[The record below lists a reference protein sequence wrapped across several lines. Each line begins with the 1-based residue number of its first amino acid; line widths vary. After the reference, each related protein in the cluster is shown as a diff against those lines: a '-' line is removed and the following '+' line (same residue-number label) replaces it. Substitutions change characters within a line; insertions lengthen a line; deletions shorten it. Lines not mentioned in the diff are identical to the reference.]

1 VTGRNGATSI
11 AVSAPMIGRNHP
23 GAERETRQMW
33 PFTRTKKPEEP
44 VGKPDERNKKLE
56 EHPVSGL
63 EFLYE
68 QDGETE
74 RRLKGD
80 LMGLLQQNTDVE
92 RAYLA
97 KAVNDR
103 EETVMLCLATS
114 ADAPD
119 LRLPPQIG
127 KIFTTIFSAKYHL
140 DILFLGE
147 DQEAQLTEVCKP
159 FYIRSITQ

>member
-1 VTGRNGATSI
+1 
-11 AVSAPMIGRNHP
+11 
-23 GAERETRQMW
+23 MW
-33 PFTRTKKPEEP
+33 PFTRTKTPEKR
-44 VGKPDERNKKLE
+44 VGKPDERNKKVE

-74 RRLKGD
+74 RRLKGE
-80 LMGLLQQNTDVE
+80 LIGLLRQNADVE

-97 KAVNDR
+97 KAVNDG

-127 KIFTTIFSAKYHL
+127 KIFKTIFSAKDHL
-140 DILFLGE
+140 DVLFLSE
-147 DQEAQLTEVCKP
+147 DQEVQLIQVCKP
-159 FYIRSITQ
+159 FYIRPITQ

>member
-1 VTGRNGATSI
+1 
-11 AVSAPMIGRNHP
+11 MIGRNHP
-23 GAERETRQMW
+23 GAEKGDAADVALHTH
-33 PFTRTKKPEEP
+33 KKPEEP
-44 VGKPDERNKKLE
+44 VGKPDERNKKVE

-80 LMGLLQQNTDVE
+80 LMGLLRQNAYVE

-97 KAVNDR
+97 KAVNDG

-114 ADAPD
+114 ANAPD
-119 LRLPPQIG
+119 LRLPPQID
-127 KIFTTIFSAKYHL
+127 KIFTTIFSAKDHL

-147 DQEAQLTEVCKP
+147 DQEAQLTQVCKP